1 MSPLVKE
8 LFLGMVSFNPSE
20 RFTIDQVLNHDW
32 LKDESKSASLD
43 EVKAQINKRIVNIAK
58 KRDEM
63 TLEQQMDI

>member
-1 MSPLVKE
+1 
-8 LFLGMVSFNPSE
+8 MVSYSPSE

-32 LKDESKSASLD
+32 LKDESKTASLD
-43 EVKAQINKRIVNIAK
+43 EVKAQIKARIVKIAK